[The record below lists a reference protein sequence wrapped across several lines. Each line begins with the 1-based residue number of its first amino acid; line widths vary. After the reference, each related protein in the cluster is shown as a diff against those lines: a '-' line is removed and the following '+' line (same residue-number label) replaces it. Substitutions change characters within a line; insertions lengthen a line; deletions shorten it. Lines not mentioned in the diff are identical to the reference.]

1 MENNPNNNQASLER
15 NELHNTIWK
24 VANELRGSVDGW
36 DFKQY
41 VLGILF
47 YRYIS
52 ENMTHYINKEE
63 RKRDPSFDYASLSDE
78 EAERAREGLIEEKG
92 FFIPPS
98 ALFCNALKN
107 ARHNGDLNV
116 TLQNI
121 FNEIEKS
128 SLGTPSEQNVKGLF
142 ADLDVNSNKLGSSH
156 KNRVEKLT
164 KILEAIGGMQLG
176 DYLKSGIDVFG
187 DAYEYLM
194 AMYASNAGKSGGE
207 FFTPQEVSELLAKIT
222 LHNQE
227 SVNKVYDPCCGSGS
241 LLLQFSKVL
250 GDKNVSKGYFG
261 QEINL
266 TTYNLCRINMF
277 LHDINY
283 SKFHI
288 ALGDTLLDPK
298 HEDDEPFDAIVSNP
312 PYSTKWVG
320 DNNPILINDERFSPA
335 GVLAPKNAADLA
347 FTMHM
352 LSYLSNSGT
361 AAIVEFP
368 GVLYRGNAEA
378 KIREY
383 LVKENFIDCVIALP
397 DNLFFGTSIA
407 TCILVLKKNKQD
419 DTTLFIDASKEFV
432 KEGKKNKLKER
443 NRLINDERFSPA
455 GVLAPKN
462 AADLAFTMHMLSYLS
477 NSGTAAIVEFPGV
490 LYRGNA
496 EAKIREYLV
505 KENFIDCV
513 IALPDNLFFG
523 TSIATCILVLKKNKQ
538 DDTTLFID
546 ASKEFVKEG
555 KKNKLKERNREK
567 ILQTYIERKEIKH
580 FCALANMEKIK
591 ENDYNLSVNR
601 YVEQED
607 TKEVIDIKT
616 LNSEISQIVEKQ
628 SALRNRLESI
638 IKELEA

>member
-1 MENNPNNNQASLER
+1 MENKNTQANEKNNEHASSSLER

-52 ENMTHYINKEE
+52 ENMTDYINKEE
-63 RKRDPSFDYASLSDE
+63 RKRDPSFDYALLSDE
-78 EAERAREGLIEEKG
+78 EAKSAREHLIEEKG

-107 ARHNGDLNV
+107 AHHNEDLNV

-128 SLGTPSEQNVKGLF
+128 SLGTPSEENVKGLF

-288 ALGDTLLDPK
+288 AHGDTLLDPK
-298 HEDDEPFDAIVSNP
+298 HQDDKPFDAIVSNP

-320 DNNPILINDERFSPA
+320 DNNPLLINDERFRFSKA

-383 LVKENFIDCVIALP
+383 LVKEKVIDCVIALP

-407 TCILVLKKNKQD
+407 TCILVLKKNK
-419 DTTLFIDASKEFV
+419 
-432 KEGKKNKLKER
+432 
-443 NRLINDERFSPA
+443 
-455 GVLAPKN
+455 
-462 AADLAFTMHMLSYLS
+462 
-477 NSGTAAIVEFPGV
+477 
-490 LYRGNA
+490 
-496 EAKIREYLV
+496 
-505 KENFIDCV
+505 
-513 IALPDNLFFG
+513 
-523 TSIATCILVLKKNKQ
+523 
-538 DDTTLFID
+538 
-546 ASKEFVKEG
+546 
-555 KKNKLKERNREK
+555 LKERNREK
-567 ILQTYIERKEIKH
+567 ILQAYIERKEVKH
-580 FCALANMEKIK
+580 FCALANIEQIQ

-607 TKEVIDIKT
+607 TKEIIDIKA

-628 SALRNRLESI
+628 SALRNRLDLI

>member
-63 RKRDPSFDYASLSDE
+63 RKRDPSFDYALLSDE
-78 EAERAREGLIEEKG
+78 EAKSAREHLIEEKG

-98 ALFCNALKN
+98 ALFCNVLKN
-107 ARHNGDLNV
+107 VPHNEDFNV

-128 SLGTPSEQNVKGLF
+128 SLTTPSEENVKGLF

-156 KNRVEKLT
+156 SKRVEKLT

-227 SVNKVYDPCCGSGS
+227 SINKVYDPCCGSGS

-288 ALGDTLLDPK
+288 AHGDTLLDPK
-298 HEDDEPFDAIVSNP
+298 HEDDKPFDVIVSNP
-312 PYSTKWVG
+312 PYSIKWAG
-320 DNNPILINDERFSPA
+320 DSNSILRDDERFCEV
-335 GVLAPKNAADLA
+335 VLAPKNAADLA

-352 LSYLSNSGT
+352 FSYLSDSGT

-368 GVLYRGNAEA
+368 GVLYRRNAEA

-383 LVKENFIDCVIALP
+383 LVTKKVIDCMIALP

-407 TCILVLKKNKQD
+407 TCILVLKKNK
-419 DTTLFIDASKEFV
+419 K
-432 KEGKKNKLKER
+432 
-443 NRLINDERFSPA
+443 
-455 GVLAPKN
+455 
-462 AADLAFTMHMLSYLS
+462 
-477 NSGTAAIVEFPGV
+477 
-490 LYRGNA
+490 
-496 EAKIREYLV
+496 
-505 KENFIDCV
+505 
-513 IALPDNLFFG
+513 
-523 TSIATCILVLKKNKQ
+523 

-567 ILQTYIERKEIKH
+567 ILQAYIERKEVKH
-580 FCALANMEKIK
+580 FCALANIEKIK

-607 TKEVIDIKT
+607 TKEAIDIKA
-616 LNSEISQIVEKQ
+616 LNGEISQIVEKQ
-628 SALRNRLESI
+628 SALRSSLESI

>member
-1 MENNPNNNQASLER
+1 MENKNTQANEKNNEHASSSLER

-52 ENMTHYINKEE
+52 ENMAHYINKEE
-63 RKRDPSFDYASLSDE
+63 RKRDPSFDYALLSDE
-78 EAERAREGLIEEKG
+78 EAQGAKEGLIEEKG

-98 ALFCNALKN
+98 ALFCNVLKN
-107 ARHNGDLNV
+107 APHNEDLNV

-128 SLGTPSEQNVKGLF
+128 SLGFKSEENVKGLF

-156 KNRVEKLT
+156 KNRVEKLN
-164 KILEAIGGMQLG
+164 KILQAIGGMQLG
-176 DYLKSGIDVFG
+176 DYQKSGIDVFG

-312 PYSTKWVG
+312 PYSTKWAG
-320 DNNPILINDERFSPA
+320 DSNSILKDDECFSPA

-352 LSYLSNSGT
+352 LSYLSNTGT

-368 GVLYRGNAEA
+368 GVLYRGGAEK
-378 KIREY
+378 KIREH
-383 LVKENFIDCVIALP
+383 LVKVENCIDCVIALP

-407 TCILVLKKNKQD
+407 TCILVLKKNKKD
-419 DTTLFIDASKEFV
+419 
-432 KEGKKNKLKER
+432 
-443 NRLINDERFSPA
+443 
-455 GVLAPKN
+455 
-462 AADLAFTMHMLSYLS
+462 
-477 NSGTAAIVEFPGV
+477 
-490 LYRGNA
+490 
-496 EAKIREYLV
+496 
-505 KENFIDCV
+505 
-513 IALPDNLFFG
+513 
-523 TSIATCILVLKKNKQ
+523 

-567 ILQTYIERKEIKH
+567 ILQTYIERKEVKH
-580 FCALANMEKIK
+580 FSSLANIEKIK

-607 TKEVIDIKT
+607 TKEAIDIKA

-628 SALRNRLESI
+628 SALRNSLELI

>member
-1 MENNPNNNQASLER
+1 MENNPNNNQASLECS
-15 NELHNTIWK
+15 ELHNTIWK

-52 ENMTHYINKEE
+52 ENMAHYINKEE
-63 RKRDPSFDYASLSDE
+63 RKRDPSFDYAKLSDE
-78 EAERAREGLIEEKG
+78 EAEDAKKGLIEEKG

-98 ALFCNALKN
+98 ALFCNVLKN
-107 ARHNGDLNV
+107 AQKNNEDLNV

-128 SLGTPSEQNVKGLF
+128 SLGFKSEENVKGLF

-164 KILEAIGGMQLG
+164 KILQAIGGMQLG
-176 DYLKSGIDVFG
+176 DYQKSGIDVFG

-194 AMYASNAGKSGGE
+194 TMYASNAGKSGGE
-207 FFTPQEVSELLAKIT
+207 FFTPQEVSELLAKIA

-312 PYSTKWVG
+312 PYSTKWMG
-320 DNNPILINDERFSPA
+320 DKDPISINDERFNKA

-432 KEGKKNKLKER
+432 KEGKKNKLK
-443 NRLINDERFSPA
+443 A
-455 GVLAPKN
+455 
-462 AADLAFTMHMLSYLS
+462 H
-477 NSGTAAIVEFPGV
+477 
-490 LYRGNA
+490 
-496 EAKIREYLV
+496 
-505 KENFIDCV
+505 
-513 IALPDNLFFG
+513 
-523 TSIATCILVLKKNKQ
+523 
-538 DDTTLFID
+538 
-546 ASKEFVKEG
+546 
-555 KKNKLKERNREK
+555 NREK
-567 ILQTYIERKEIKH
+567 ILKTYTERKTIKH
-580 FCALANMEKIK
+580 FCALASIEKIK

-607 TKEVIDIKT
+607 TKEIIDIKV
-616 LNSEISQIVEKQ
+616 LNAEISQIVEKQ
-628 SALRNRLESI
+628 STLRNSLESI
-638 IKELEA
+638 IKELEEGQNA

>member
-1 MENNPNNNQASLER
+1 MENKNTQANEKNNEHASSSLER

-63 RKRDPSFDYASLSDE
+63 RKHDPGFDYASLSDE
-78 EAERAREGLIEEKG
+78 EAERAREHLIEEKG

-98 ALFCNALKN
+98 ALFCNVLKN
-107 ARHNGDLNV
+107 APHNEDLNV

-128 SLGTPSEQNVKGLF
+128 SLGTPSEENVKGLF

-164 KILEAIGGMQLG
+164 KILQAIGGMQLG

-222 LHNQE
+222 LHGQE

-320 DNNPILINDERFSPA
+320 DSNRILMDDKRFRPA
-335 GVLAPKNAADLA
+335 DVLAPKNAADLA

-383 LVKENFIDCVIALP
+383 LVKENVIDCVIALP

-407 TCILVLKKNKQD
+407 TCILVLKK
-419 DTTLFIDASKEFV
+419 
-432 KEGKKNKLKER
+432 KNKK
-443 NRLINDERFSPA
+443 
-455 GVLAPKN
+455 
-462 AADLAFTMHMLSYLS
+462 
-477 NSGTAAIVEFPGV
+477 
-490 LYRGNA
+490 
-496 EAKIREYLV
+496 
-505 KENFIDCV
+505 
-513 IALPDNLFFG
+513 
-523 TSIATCILVLKKNKQ
+523 

-580 FCALANMEKIK
+580 FCALANIEKIQ

-607 TKEVIDIKT
+607 TKEIIDIKA
-616 LNSEISQIVEKQ
+616 LQFEISQIVEKQ
-628 SALRNRLESI
+628 SALRNSLESI
-638 IKELEA
+638 IKELEGGQNA